1 MPKTRRAKDPP
12 WSAMRGVK
20 RVVSEYA
27 ALAASIAEGESGL
40 CDLSLPN
47 ERDACVWRLRMRDFD
62 TTTRGGAALNADLR
76 ELVRRYKATDP
87 TLTDAVNVE
96 VRFPGGAYPREPP
109 FVRVVSPRFRWYT
122 GHVTAGG
129 SVCVEV
135 LSTHAWDPKTSVAS
149 VLEGLKHAFVSVEP
163 TVVQTRF
170 GPGGVAG
177 PLRVDLDSEHC
188 LSPTDEYS
196 EREAKAAFA
205 RSLDHHARNGW

>member
-27 ALAASIAEGESGL
+27 ALAAAIADGESSL
-40 CDLSLPN
+40 CDLSLVD

-62 TTTRGGAALNADLR
+62 TSTRGGAALNADLR
-76 ELVRRYKATDP
+76 ELVARYASSDP
-87 TLTDAVNVE
+87 SVTDAVTLE
-96 VRFPGGAYPREPP
+96 VRFPYAAYPNEPP
-109 FVRVVSPRFRWYT
+109 FVRVVSPRARWYT

-135 LSTHAWDPKTSVAS
+135 LAPHAWRPEFSVAS
-149 VLEGLKHAFVSVEP
+149 VLETLKHAFVSVEP
-163 TVVQTRF
+163 AVIKTRF

-177 PLRVDLDSEHC
+177 PLRVDLEQTHC
-188 LSPTDEYS
+188 SSPIAEYS
-196 EREAKAAFA
+196 EREARAAFE

>member
-1 MPKTRRAKDPP
+1 
-12 WSAMRGVK
+12 MRGVK

-62 TTTRGGAALNADLR
+62 TSTRGGAALNADLR
-76 ELVRRYKATDP
+76 ELVARYASSDP
-87 TLTDAVNVE
+87 SVTDAVTLE
-96 VRFPGGAYPREPP
+96 VRFPYAAYPNEPP
-109 FVRVVSPRFRWYT
+109 FVRVVTPRARWYT

-135 LSTHAWDPKTSVAS
+135 LAPHAWRPETSVAS
-149 VLEGLKHAFVSVEP
+149 VLETLKHAFVSVEP
-163 TVVQTRF
+163 AVIKTRF

-177 PLRVDLDSEHC
+177 PLRVDLERAHC
-188 LSPTDEYS
+188 LSPIAEYS
-196 EREAKAAFA
+196 EREARAAFE